1 MRTPQVV
8 KRRRAVR
15 AGLGALLIILTAA
28 ILLRV
33 YLTRN
38 APPSPEQMAGVSEP
52 EAEII
57 NQVNAERERHGLKP
71 LKFSPRLAVVARGH
85 SYDMVIRHYHDR
97 NSPEGSSPADRI
109 RGVGV
114 EAKAV
119 GENIYVDE
127 VRKLE
132 AIGERTLKG
141 WLDSPEHRANM
152 LSPDFVE
159 TGVGVARSSDGS
171 IYVTQDFVR

>member
-1 MRTPQVV
+1 MRTPKVV
-8 KRRRAVR
+8 TRRRALR
-15 AGLGALLIILTAA
+15 AGLGLLLTALTAA

-57 NQVNAERERHGLKP
+57 AQVNAERGRRGLKP

-85 SYDMVIRHYHDR
+85 SYDMAIRHYRDH
-97 NSPEGSSPADRI
+97 NSPEGSTPADRV

-114 EAKAV
+114 EAKSVA
-119 GENIYVDE
+119 ENIYVD
-127 VRKLE
+127 RYLKFDAL
-132 AIGERTLKG
+132 GERTLKG

-152 LSPDFVE
+152 LSPDFIE
-159 TGVGVARSSDGS
+159 TGVGIARSSDGS
-171 IYVTQDFVR
+171 TYVTQDFVR